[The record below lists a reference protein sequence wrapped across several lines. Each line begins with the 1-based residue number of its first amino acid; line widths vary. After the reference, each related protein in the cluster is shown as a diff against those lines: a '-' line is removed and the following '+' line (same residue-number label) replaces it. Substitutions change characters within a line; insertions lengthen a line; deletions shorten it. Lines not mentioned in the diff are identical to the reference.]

1 MKNLTEEDKE
11 FLKTYNADEYKHPSV
26 TVDMLIFTVVD
37 GTLCLMLIER
47 KNPPYKDCWALPG
60 GFVNI
65 DESIKTAALRELK
78 EETNVNA
85 IGYLEQLGAYGE
97 VGRDPRTRVISIA
110 YMALIPSVNITREMR
125 GGDDAK
131 VARLFNINNIFEMNL
146 AFDHAQII
154 KDGIQALKDRLLY
167 TDIAFNLVGSEFTIL
182 DLQKVHEAILGHE
195 IHKGN
200 FRRSFEKNYLTT
212 GKAEET
218 GNYSRKYQ
226 RPAKLYRLRG
236 K

>member
-1 MKNLTEEDKE
+1 MLSNEDKE
-11 FLKTYNADEYKHPSV
+11 FLKTYNADKYKHPSV

-47 KNPPYKDCWALPG
+47 KNSPYKNCWALPG

-97 VGRDPRTRVISIA
+97 VERDPRTRVISIA
-110 YMALIPSVNITREMR
+110 YIALIPATHITKEMR

-131 VARLFNINNIFEMNL
+131 VARLFNINNIFEMAL

-154 KDGIQALKDRLLY
+154 KDGIQALKNRLLY
-167 TDIAFNLVGSEFTIL
+167 TDIAFNLVGTEFTL
-182 DLQKVHEAILGHE
+182 FDLQKVHEAILGKE
-195 IHKGN
+195 LNKGN
-200 FRRSFEKNYLTT
+200 FRRVFIRDYVNT
-212 GKAEET
+212 GKAEYT
-218 GNYSRKYQ
+218 GNVSNKYQ

-236 K
+236 V

>member
-1 MKNLTEEDKE
+1 MLSNEDKE
-11 FLKTYNADEYKHPSV
+11 FLKTYNADKYKHPSV

-47 KNPPYKDCWALPG
+47 KNSPYKNCWALPG

-97 VGRDPRTRVISIA
+97 VERDPRTRVISIA
-110 YMALIPSVNITREMR
+110 YIALIPSKNITKEMR

-131 VARLFNINNIFEMNL
+131 VARLFNINNIFEMAL

-154 KDGIQALKDRLLY
+154 KDGMQALKNRLLY
-167 TDIAFNLVGSEFTIL
+167 TDIAFNLVEKEFTL
-182 DLQKVHEAILGHE
+182 FDLQKVYEAILGKE
-195 IHKGN
+195 LNKGN
-200 FRRSFEKNYLTT
+200 FRRTFIRNYVNT
-212 GKAEET
+212 GKAEYT
-218 GNYSRKYQ
+218 GNVSNKYQ
-226 RPAKLYRLRG
+226 RPAKLYRLKG
-236 K
+236 V